1 MDRVTYRERREAK
14 AERLREWAEKRAT
27 KAQQASADARRAVDG
42 IPFGQ
47 PILMGHHSQRH
58 HERALERQDNKLRQ
72 AYEHDQK
79 SRSMASRAAN
89 IQAQADHAIYS
100 DDDDATERLA
110 ERIAELEAERDRV
123 KQYNATARK
132 GEPDYSILSEGLR
145 VTLMSMARAG
155 QVRDDRAIPK
165 YHLANLSADIRRNK
179 QRLEGLRAAAD
190 PVDPKPL
197 RVIEARRDG
206 ECERCGEA
214 IESGQWIGKY
224 ADGWSHVTGTDTWT
238 RCEDAGRPTA

>member
-1 MDRVTYRERREAK
+1 MTYRERREAK
-14 AERLREWAEKRAT
+14 AERLRGWAEKRAE

-47 PILMGHHSQRH
+47 PILIGHHSQRR
-58 HERALERQDNKLRQ
+58 HENALERQDNKLRQ

-89 IQAQADHAIYS
+89 IDAQADGAIYS
-100 DDDDATERLA
+100 DDPDAIEQLET
-110 ERIAELEAERDRV
+110 RIAALEAERDSV
-123 KQYNATARK
+123 KRYNATCRK

-145 VTLMSMARAG
+145 ATLIGMARAG
-155 QVRDDRAIPK
+155 QVNDNRAIPK
-165 YHLANLSADIRRNK
+165 YHLTNLSGNINRQK
-179 QRLEGLRAAAD
+179 KRLETLRAAAD

-214 IESGQWIGKY
+214 IETGQYIGKY
-224 ADGWSHVTGTDTWT
+224 ADGWSHVTGTDTWA
-238 RCEDAGRPTA
+238 RCEAAGGPA